1 MCGSNNC
8 RKKFGLYYHEK
19 DDCCEKKENIVT
31 TIRPKWVLIKSNN
44 SGYFI
49 LVFLDF
55 LWSLPRAKSVRG
67 EIMVGGTAAL

>member
-31 TIRPKWVLIKSNN
+31 TIRPKWETGIFNTSTLLD
-44 SGYFI
+44 I
-49 LVFLDF
+49 LVCPDF
-55 LWSLPRAKSVRG
+55 L
-67 EIMVGGTAAL
+67 